1 VSAGTS
7 EKIGPAFAGV
17 SRAHAQALHVIE
29 DAFFVT
35 HRMRI
40 LKLASKARL
49 ATIYGH
55 RAFVDEGGL
64 MSYGPNFGDLYRR
77 AAGYVDTH

>member
-1 VSAGTS
+1 
-7 EKIGPAFAGV
+7 
-17 SRAHAQALHVIE
+17 VIE

-55 RAFVDEGGL
+55 RAFVDAGGL